1 MQPTERYAPRACW
14 LSIKFGK
21 IKGMSKND
29 GKSGTIIKGV
39 ETLELQQCPDYE
51 KSKDGQRLAEL
62 VHEMLLILGENPQ
75 REGLLRTPVRVAKS
89 LKELT
94 SGYTVDVDKL
104 INKALFSV
112 DYNEMVVV
120 KDIDFYSLCEHHLLP
135 FFGHVHVAYVPNG
148 KVVGLSKIPKLVEAF
163 SRRLQVQ
170 EQLTQQI
177 AKIVNEKIKPLGVGV
192 VIEATHLCLEMRG
205 ARSRHTPTVT
215 SAMLGVFRGDAR
227 TRGEFLTLIKNK

>member
-1 MQPTERYAPRACW
+1 M
-14 LSIKFGK
+14 KVK
-21 IKGMSKND
+21 
-29 GKSGTIIKGV
+29 V
-39 ETLELQQCPDYE
+39 
-51 KSKDGQRLAEL
+51 SKDGKNSEVISRPDRLESLPASDFEKSEDGRRLSDL
-62 VHEMLLILGENPQ
+62 VHEILLILGENPK
-75 REGLLRTPVRVAKS
+75 REGLLRTPLRVAKS

-94 SGYTVDVDKL
+94 SGYTVDLDKL

-112 DYNEMVVV
+112 DYNEMVLV

-148 KVVGLSKIPKLVEAF
+148 KVIGLSKIPKLVEVF

-170 EQLTQQI
+170 EKLTQQI
-177 AKIVNEKIKPLGVGV
+177 AEIVNEKIKPLGVGV

-215 SAMLGVFRGDAR
+215 SAMLGVFRADAR
-227 TRGEFLTLIKNK
+227 TRDEFLTLIKDK